1 MISSVFSTGV
11 QGVQNG
17 YAQLNRSADQI
28 AKANIPPEEGGPE
41 ELYTPVAE
49 QISGKQQVQASA
61 KVIQAASDTLGTLID
76 IKV

>member
-1 MISSVFSTGV
+1 MIGSVMNTGVTGV
-11 QGVQNG
+11 QRG
-17 YAQLNRSADQI
+17 YDMLNRSADQI
-28 AKANIPPEEGGPE
+28 AKANIPPEQGGPE

-49 QISGKQQVQASA
+49 QISGKVQVQASA

>member
-1 MISSVFSTGV
+1 MINSVFSSGI

-17 YAQLNRSADQI
+17 YDQLNRSADQI

-41 ELYTPVAE
+41 ELYTPAVE

-61 KVIQAASDTLGTLID
+61 KVIQAASDTLGSIID